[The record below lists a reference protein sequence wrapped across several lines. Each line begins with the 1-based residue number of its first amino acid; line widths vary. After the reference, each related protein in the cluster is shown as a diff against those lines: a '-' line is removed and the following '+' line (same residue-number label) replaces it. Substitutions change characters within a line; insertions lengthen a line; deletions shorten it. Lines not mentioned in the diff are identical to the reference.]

1 MMTVIVVAGVVLV
14 IFLWL
19 SRARTGTRRP
29 GRLMPEAL
37 VRVGFDEDE
46 IHCTYPE
53 GVLRRLAWSDITRVD
68 IRTTSEGPFLPDVF
82 WGIHAGGDTPPILFP
97 QGATGEP
104 ELLQT
109 LQRKLPGFD
118 NEALVRAMG
127 STADRSFLL
136 WSRQGTSAESRS
148 AEAERGPET
157 GAGRV
162 N

>member
-1 MMTVIVVAGVVLV
+1 MTFVIVVAGLGLAVL
-14 IFLWL
+14 LWL
-19 SRARTGTRRP
+19 CRARTGTRRS

-46 IHCTYPE
+46 IRCSYPE
-53 GVLRRLAWSDITRVD
+53 GVLRRLAWSDISRVD
-68 IRTTSEGPFLPDVF
+68 IRTTSEGPLLPDVF
-82 WGIHAGGDTPPILFP
+82 WGIHASGDTPPILFP

-118 NEALVRAMG
+118 NEALGRAMG

-136 WSRQGTSAESRS
+136 WNRQGAPAESRS
-148 AEAERGPET
+148 AEAEGGPS
-157 GAGRV
+157 GRRR
-162 N
+162 

>member
-1 MMTVIVVAGVVLV
+1 MMTVIVVVGVALAVLV
-14 IFLWL
+14 WL
-19 SRARTGTRRP
+19 RRARTGTRRS

-46 IHCTYPE
+46 ILCSYPE
-53 GVLRRLAWSDITRVD
+53 GVFRRLAWSDIRQVD

-82 WGIHAGGDTPPILFP
+82 WGIHAGGDTPPIVFP

-104 ELLQT
+104 ELLQA

-118 NEALVRAMG
+118 NEALVGAMG

-136 WSRQGTSAESRS
+136 WNRQGAPAESRS
-148 AEAERGPET
+148 AEAKRGPAE
-157 GAGRV
+157 
-162 N
+162 